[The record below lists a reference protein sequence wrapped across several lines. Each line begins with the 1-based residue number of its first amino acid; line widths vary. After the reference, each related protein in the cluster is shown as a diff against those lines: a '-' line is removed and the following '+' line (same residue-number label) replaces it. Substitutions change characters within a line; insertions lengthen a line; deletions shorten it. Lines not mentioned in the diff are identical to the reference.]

1 MLIFSSIFSLLI
13 NALFIKFSKNLGMRN
28 IDENTIRW
36 ASQSKPALGGISFF
50 INFLFSITLFLMFN
64 PQRELLG
71 NIQVLGL
78 VLSCSTGFL
87 AGLADDAYNTKPLL
101 KFLAQLSCALILIFS
116 GTSIHLFEY
125 EWLNFFITICWV
137 VGIMNSI
144 NMLDNMDAITT
155 STSICIILSSLIVLS
170 VMRDFHTIQYF
181 ILVGVLGALIGFL
194 FFNWNPS
201 KMYMGDTGSQFLGV
215 LLAAMGI
222 YCFWNAPF
230 QSNAFSAYKN
240 FLLTVIIFLVPIVD
254 TTTVTINRL
263 LKGRSPF
270 VGGKDHTTH
279 HLSYAGF
286 SDRQVAIILAAISF
300 LSCLITIYFLSV
312 KIWKPFH
319 TIFFTSYVLF
329 FFALLFISTH
339 VHRPVIKNRK

>member
-1 MLIFSSIFSLLI
+1 
-13 NALFIKFSKNLGMRN
+13 
-28 IDENTIRW
+28 
-36 ASQSKPALGGISFF
+36 
-50 INFLFSITLFLMFN
+50 MFN

-71 NIQVLGL
+71 NIKVLGL
-78 VLSCSTGFL
+78 ILACSTGFL
-87 AGLADDAYNTKPLL
+87 AGLADDAYNTRPLL
-101 KFLAQLSCALILIFS
+101 KFLAQVGCAMILIFT
-116 GTSIHLFEY
+116 GTSINLTEL
-125 EWLNFFITICWV
+125 EWLNFLLTIAWV

-155 STSICIILSSLIVLS
+155 ITSICIILSSLIVLS
-170 VMRDFHTIQYF
+170 AMNDFHTIQYF
-181 ILVGVLGALIGFL
+181 ILIGVLGALFGFL

-215 LLAAMGI
+215 LLAATGI

-230 QSNAFSAYKN
+230 QEVSSSSYKN
-240 FLLTVIIFLVPIVD
+240 FLLTIIVFLVPLVD
-254 TTTVTINRL
+254 TTTVTINRIM
-263 LKGRSPF
+263 KGNSPF

-286 SDRQVAIILAAISF
+286 SDRQVAIILGSISF

-312 KIWKPFH
+312 KNWETFH

-339 VHRPVIKNRK
+339 VNRPVVKNK

>member
-1 MLIFSSIFSLLI
+1 
-13 NALFIKFSKNLGMRN
+13 MRN
-28 IDENTIRW
+28 VDENMVRW

-50 INFLFSITLFLMFN
+50 INFLFSITLYLMFN
-64 PQRELLG
+64 PQRQLLG
-71 NIQVLGL
+71 NIEVLGL
-78 VLSCSTGFL
+78 IFACTVGFL

-101 KFLAQLSCALILIFS
+101 KFLAQLSCALILIFT
-116 GTSIHLFEY
+116 GTYIRIFEY
-125 EWLNFFITICWV
+125 DFLNFILTIAWV
-137 VGIMNSI
+137 VGIMNSV
-144 NMLDNMDAITT
+144 NMLDNMDAITSVT
-155 STSICIILSSLIVLS
+155 SVCIILSSLIVLS
-170 VMRDFHTIQYF
+170 AMESFHTIQYF
-181 ILVGVLGALIGFL
+181 ILVGVLGAILGFL

-230 QSNAFSAYKN
+230 EQPLMSPYKN
-240 FLLTVIIFLVPIVD
+240 FLLTVIIFIVPLVD

-263 LKGRSPF
+263 LKGKSPF

-286 SDRQVAIILAAISF
+286 TDRQVALILGAISF
-300 LSCLITIYFLSV
+300 LSCLITVYFMSV
-312 KIWKPFH
+312 KEWAAFH
-319 TIFFTSYVLF
+319 TIFFTAYVLF

-339 VHRPVIKNRK
+339 IHRPVNKNNKAA